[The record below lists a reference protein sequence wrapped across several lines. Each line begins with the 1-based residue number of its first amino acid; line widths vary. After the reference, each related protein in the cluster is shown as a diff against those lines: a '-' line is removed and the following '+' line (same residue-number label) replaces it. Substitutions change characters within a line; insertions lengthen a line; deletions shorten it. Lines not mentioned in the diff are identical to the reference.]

1 MTNVAMTIPY
11 MFLSAAFPIFK
22 KKQLAGKLDA
32 PFMVYKS
39 QKLATIVAIIVT
51 LFIGF
56 ANVFTI
62 IEPALNGDMGKTI
75 ITSSRTSCIRFNS
88 FSIIYKIRKET
99 WK

>member
-1 MTNVAMTIPY
+1 

-62 IEPALNGDMGKTI
+62 IEPALNGDMLQTI
-75 ITSSRTSCIRFNS
+75 KLAAGPVVFG
-88 FSIIYKIRKET
+88 SIALVLYTRYEKKHGNKKDVKQKIGA
-99 WK
+99 